1 MSIQLDSIR
10 KEFGDLTAVNRMDL
24 TIEDG
29 EFFCLLGPSGC
40 GKTTTLRMI
49 AGLETQTSGNVS
61 IGREVVN
68 EVPPKNRELAM
79 VFQHHA
85 VYPHLNVFENLAFPL
100 RAKSFSDDEIDERVH
115 SVATTLGIEDK
126 VDQATADLSGGQRQ
140 RVALGRAMIRSPR
153 AFLMD
158 EPLSSLDANLRRQM
172 RVELTELQS
181 ELETT
186 IIYVTQD
193 QEEAMTMAD
202 RIAVLRDGE
211 VEQVGEPLS
220 VYNEPDTIWVAQF
233 LGDPG
238 MNAIEGTVTEEGV
251 ELTGSGY
258 SLSEHSV
265 STGTFPNA
273 GEEVIVGIRPEN
285 VVIDER
291 SDMTAEIVAVELV
304 GDATILHLETGD
316 QEYQAQIEAKS
327 MSNRIGDTV
336 PIGFDERI
344 HFFEPDGE
352 VCARILDGGPWYC
365 EMSEPSTTEDTGEPD
380 ARRTGNRA

>member
-1 MSIQLDSIR
+1 MSIQLDSVR
-10 KEFGDLTAVNRMDL
+10 KEFGDLTAVERMDL

-49 AGLETQTSGNVS
+49 AGLETQTDGDVS
-61 IGREVVN
+61 IGGEVVN
-68 EVPPKNRELAM
+68 DVPPKDRELAM

-100 RAKSFSDDEIDERVH
+100 RAKGVSDEEIDERVR
-115 SVATTLGIEDK
+115 SVATTLGIEEK
-126 VDQATADLSGGQRQ
+126 VEQGTADLSGGQRQ

-186 IIYVTQD
+186 IIYVTHD
-193 QEEAMTMAD
+193 QVEAMTMAD

-211 VEQVGEPLS
+211 AEQVGEPLN
-220 VYNEPDTIWVAQF
+220 VYNEPDTVWVAQF

-238 MNAIEGTVTEEGV
+238 MNTIEGVVTEDGV
-251 ELTGSGY
+251 ELTGEGY
-258 SLSEHSV
+258 SLSEHTV
-265 STGTFPNA
+265 STGTLPDA
-273 GEEVIVGIRPEN
+273 GEEVIAGIRPEN

-291 SDMTAEIVAVELV
+291 SEMTGEIVAVEQV
-304 GDATILHLETGD
+304 GDATIVHLETGE

-344 HFFEPDGE
+344 HFFEPDGN
-352 VCARILDGGPWYC
+352 VCARVLEGGPWHC
-365 EMSEPSTTEDTGEPD
+365 EQ
-380 ARRTGNRA
+380 